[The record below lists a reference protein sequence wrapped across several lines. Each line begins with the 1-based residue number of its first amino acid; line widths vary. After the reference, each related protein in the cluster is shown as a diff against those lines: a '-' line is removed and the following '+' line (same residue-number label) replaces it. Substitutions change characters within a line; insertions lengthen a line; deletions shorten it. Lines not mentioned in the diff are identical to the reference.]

1 MGGVASMPGR
11 GRKPKPTAK
20 KKLAGN
26 PGKRALNK
34 NEPVFASVENI
45 DVPDWIAEFDLA
57 AGMWETIAPQLC
69 KERVLSIT
77 DIHNLEIFC
86 MAYQRWREAQKDVA
100 ALGGVV
106 LVTETGSYVKNPAM
120 TAINESARQ
129 MATFGSLL
137 GLDPASR
144 SRLMGGNGENKGN
157 PFLELL
163 GG

>member
-1 MGGVASMPGR
+1 MGGVASVPGR

-34 NEPVFASVENI
+34 NEPEFTEIKNI
-45 DVPDWIAEFDLA
+45 DVPGWIEEFELA
-57 AGMWETIAPQLC
+57 SGMWKTIAPELC

-86 MAYQRWREAQKDVA
+86 MAYQRWRDAQTDVA
-100 ALGGVV
+100 SYGITIVAA
-106 LVTETGSYVKNPAM
+106 TGSHIKNPAL

-129 MATFGSLL
+129 MATFGSML
-137 GLDPASR
+137 GLDPSSR
-144 SRLMGGNGENKGN
+144 SRLIGGRDGS
-157 PFLELL
+157 
-163 GG
+163 